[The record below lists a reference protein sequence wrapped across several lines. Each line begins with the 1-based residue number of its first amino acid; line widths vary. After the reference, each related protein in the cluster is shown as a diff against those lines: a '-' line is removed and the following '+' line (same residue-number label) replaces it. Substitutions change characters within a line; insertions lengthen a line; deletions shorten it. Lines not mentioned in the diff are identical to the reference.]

1 MKITRSTFTC
11 TRDGLTLRGTQ
22 FLPEGEHLPIA
33 IISHGFMAN
42 QQSVVKYARQFA
54 KWGYASY
61 CFDFNGGC
69 IKGKSDGKTTDMSV
83 LTEKEDLKAVISY
96 VKGLPFVNPDR
107 LILMGCSQGG
117 FVSALAAAELK
128 SQVSRLILFYPAFCI
143 PDDAR
148 RGQMMMASFDPDEI
162 PDIIRCG
169 PMQLGRTYPASVRD
183 MDPFQEI
190 SAYHGPVLIV
200 HGTED
205 HVVKLSYAQKAWE
218 SYTRKGK
225 SAPDPAGDTASET
238 TGFIPSAKCQLLV
251 LEGAG
256 HGFSARGDAAALF
269 GVKQF
274 LRGRTEILTI
284 DVKISGRVVTRKGY
298 YSQVV
303 LPFEG
308 KAKGPY
314 FTGTIL
320 PGAADVQDRRGNQPV
335 KFCADYTLKGR
346 DYTGKECKI
355 RILNTYN
362 GRCWM
367 PAVTTDSK
375 ALSFLNSTVCDAVLE
390 NRKTGPI
397 VRIYAKVHKT

>member
-11 TRDGLTLRGTQ
+11 ARDGLTIRGTQ
-22 FLPEGEHLPIA
+22 FLPEGEQLPVA

-54 KWGYASY
+54 RWGYASY
-61 CFDFNGGC
+61 CFDFSGGC
-69 IKGKSDGKTTDMSV
+69 IKGKSDGNTTDMSV
-83 LTEKEDLKAVISY
+83 LTEKEDLKAVIFY
-96 VKGLPFVNPDR
+96 VKELPFVNPDR

-128 SQVSRLILFYPAFCI
+128 DQVARLILFYPAFCI

-148 RGQMMMASFDPDEI
+148 RGQMLMASFDPDEI

-169 PMQLGRTYPASVRD
+169 PIQLGKTYPASVKD
-183 MDPFQEI
+183 MDPFKEI
-190 SAYHGPVLIV
+190 SGYHGPVLIV

-205 HVVKLSYAQKAWE
+205 HIVNLSYAQKAWE
-218 SYTRKGK
+218 SYTLRGK
-225 SAPDPAGDTASET
+225 PAPQADGADSGVQPV
-238 TGFIPSAKCQLLV
+238 PSAKCQLLV

-256 HGFSARGDAAALF
+256 HGFSSKADTAALF

-284 DVKISGRVVTRKGY
+284 DITLKDKVVTRKGY
-298 YSQVV
+298 YSQMV

-308 KAKGPY
+308 TAKSPY
-314 FTGTIL
+314 FTGRVL
-320 PGAADVQDRRGNQPV
+320 PGAADVQDRRGSQPV

-346 DYTGKECKI
+346 DYTGAECKI
-355 RILNTYN
+355 RILNTFN

-367 PAVTTDSK
+367 PAVTTDSR
-375 ALSFLNSTVCDAVLE
+375 ALSFLNSTVCDAILE
-390 NRKTGPI
+390 KRKSGVV
-397 VRIYAKVHKT
+397 VRIYAKIHRV